1 MAKIVHLIA
10 VLEAGRVG
18 VHVVMEILRL
28 PTLLQNHWTG
38 HATELKPL
46 QSEMASSKSQS
57 AQKPCAADPQF
68 RFTGNKK
75 QYQLNKEVL
84 EKIDEALAMD
94 DGEDRTKK
102 LTEGKDLLVE
112 RNKHILLAEKYG
124 WDTVACY
131 TADPLASDLNDEKKI
146 RKAVKESK
154 QLREEKK
161 RAASSKVPKAKGV
174 IPHASDRRV
183 ILERGNASYAT
194 PLVAGKQSQPH
205 DGRSVCFRCFKPGH
219 FAREC
224 CAANVQNGAGAVG
237 QSTGNYQQTSQ

>member
-1 MAKIVHLIA
+1 M
-10 VLEAGRVG
+10 
-18 VHVVMEILRL
+18 
-28 PTLLQNHWTG
+28 
-38 HATELKPL
+38 
-46 QSEMASSKSQS
+46 
-57 AQKPCAADPQF
+57 
-68 RFTGNKK
+68 
-75 QYQLNKEVL
+75 L

-94 DGEDRTKK
+94 DDEDRTKK

-131 TADPLASDLNDEKKI
+131 TADPLASDSDDEKKI
-146 RKAVKESK
+146 CKAVKESK

-174 IPHASDRRV
+174 IPRASDRRV
-183 ILERGNASYAT
+183 ILEHSNASYAT
-194 PLVAGKQSQPH
+194 PLVVGKQSQPR
-205 DGRSVCFRCFKPGH
+205 DRRPVCFRCFKPGH

-224 CAANVQNGAGAVG
+224 RAANVPNGAGAVG

>member
-1 MAKIVHLIA
+1 MS
-10 VLEAGRVG
+10 
-18 VHVVMEILRL
+18 LR
-28 PTLLQNHWTG
+28 
-38 HATELKPL
+38 
-46 QSEMASSKSQS
+46 SQS
-57 AQKPCAADPQF
+57 AQKPRAADPEF
-68 RFTGNKK
+68 HFAGNKK
-75 QYQLNKEVL
+75 QYQLKKEVL

-102 LTEGKDLLVE
+102 PNEGKDLLVE

-131 TADPLASDLNDEKKI
+131 TANPLASDSDHEKKI

-161 RAASSKVPKAKGV
+161 KAASSKVLKVKRV
-174 IPHASDRRV
+174 IPRASERRV
-183 ILERGNASYAT
+183 ILKRINASYVT

-224 CAANVQNGAGAVG
+224 RAANVQYGAGAVG
-237 QSTGNYQQTSQ
+237 QSTGNY

>member
-1 MAKIVHLIA
+1 M
-10 VLEAGRVG
+10 
-18 VHVVMEILRL
+18 
-28 PTLLQNHWTG
+28 
-38 HATELKPL
+38 
-46 QSEMASSKSQS
+46 
-57 AQKPCAADPQF
+57 
-68 RFTGNKK
+68 
-75 QYQLNKEVL
+75 L

-94 DGEDRTKK
+94 DGEDRPKK
-102 LTEGKDLLVE
+102 LTKGKDLLVE

-131 TADPLASDLNDEKKI
+131 TADPLASDSDDEKKI

-174 IPHASDRRV
+174 I
-183 ILERGNASYAT
+183 LERGNASYAM
-194 PLVAGKQSQPH
+194 PLVAGKQSQPR
-205 DGRSVCFRCFKPGH
+205 DGRSVCFRCFKPRH

-224 CAANVQNGAGAVG
+224 RAANVQNGAGAVG